1 MLLVQ
6 EPNQLV
12 QFIKVALYIDGSL
25 YNTAT
30 AGTGAFSRRRDILLG
45 LNIANSRPYDDG
57 IDDIAIWNEALTANE
72 ITALYN
78 SGIPL
83 TVTSN
88 SGNYTSSA
96 NLKAYWRHNENTGS
110 VTYDLSGNGYN
121 GAISGATFSTPGA
134 SNVPVLSV
142 TSSSNNATYKIG
154 DVIPINI
161 TFGAAV
167 TVSGSPQLTLETGSS
182 DAVVN
187 YASGSGGTTLTFN
200 YTVAS
205 GHASTDLDYVG
216 TSSLALNS
224 GTINDANGN
233 AATLTLA
240 SPGASGSLGANKALV
255 IDGVLPA
262 TPTGLVATPGNAQN
276 VLTWTANSESDLA
289 SYKVYGGT
297 SSNPT
302 TLLSTVSAGTQTYT
316 HSSLTNG
323 TLYYYRIT
331 ALDNAGNETTY
342 TSDVSSLP
350 HVVDGNYGLH
360 LMEVMI
366 MSI

>member
-1 MLLVQ
+1 MLS
-6 EPNQLV
+6 
-12 QFIKVALYIDGSL
+12 I
-25 YNTAT
+25 
-30 AGTGAFSRRRDILLG
+30 
-45 LNIANSRPYDDG
+45 
-57 IDDIAIWNEALTANE
+57 
-72 ITALYN
+72 
-78 SGIPL
+78 
-83 TVTSN
+83 
-88 SGNYTSSA
+88 
-96 NLKAYWRHNENTGS
+96 
-110 VTYDLSGNGYN
+110 
-121 GAISGATFSTPGA
+121 
-134 SNVPVLSV
+134 
-142 TSSSNNATYKIG
+142 TSSSSNATYKIG

-161 TFGAAV
+161 SFGAAV
-167 TVSGSPQLTLETGSS
+167 TVSGTPQLTLETGSS

-187 YASGSGGTTLTFN
+187 YTSGSGGTTLTFN

-302 TLLSTVSAGTQTYT
+302 TLLSTVSSGTQTYT

-331 ALDNAGNETTY
+331 SGNETGY
-342 TSDVSSLP
+342 TGDVSFTTCC
-350 HVVDGNYGLH
+350 
-360 LMEVMI
+360 
-366 MSI
+366 